1 MGSVLITGGAGSLG
15 VELALLLVK
24 DGHNIRVF
32 DLPGLDYS
40 PFENVSRVEVV
51 CGNIT
56 DPATIKDAA
65 SGVDSVIHL
74 AALLPP
80 VSEGD
85 WEKTE
90 AVNVAGT
97 GNLLKAVRED
107 NGEAHFIFS
116 SSVATYGDTT
126 AEGEPLDAGRE
137 QRPNDFYSR
146 SKVESEQLVVESG
159 LPYTVLRISGI
170 AIPAFLEPPAIW
182 PFMHDQRME
191 FVCRNDVITALFNCV
206 GNREAMNRVFNIA
219 GGPTWQIRGHQYVKA
234 LFDLMGVLP
243 EEAHYMDRPGWFDWY
258 RTDDSQAVLDYQQTD
273 FPGFISRVE
282 QAVKELL
289 G

>member
-15 VELALLLVK
+15 VALALLLAD
-24 DGHNIRVF
+24 DGHSVRVF

-40 PFENVSRVEVV
+40 PFENVPRTEVV
-51 CGNIT
+51 CGDIT
-56 DPATIKDAA
+56 DPATVRDAA
-65 SGVDSVIHL
+65 AGVDSVIHL

-85 WEKTE
+85 WERTE

-97 GNLLKAVRED
+97 GNLLNAVRED

-126 AEGEPLDAGRE
+126 AENEPLDAGRE
-137 QRPNDFYSR
+137 QRPSDFYSR
-146 SKVESEQLVVESG
+146 SKVESEKLVVESG

-182 PFMHDQRME
+182 PFMRHQRME
-191 FVCRNDVITALFNCV
+191 FVCRDDVITALLNCV
-206 GNREAMNRVFNIA
+206 GNRGAVNRVFNIA
-219 GGPTWQIRGHQYVKA
+219 GGATWQMRGHQYVKA

-243 EEAHYMDRPGWFDWY
+243 EEASYMDRPGWFDWY

-273 FPGFISRVE
+273 FPGFINRVE